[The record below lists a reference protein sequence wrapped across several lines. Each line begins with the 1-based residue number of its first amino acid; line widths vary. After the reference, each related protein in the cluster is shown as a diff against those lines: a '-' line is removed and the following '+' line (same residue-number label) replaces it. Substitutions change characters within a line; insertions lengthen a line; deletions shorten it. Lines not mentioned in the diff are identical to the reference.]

1 MFHADPLGILALIAI
16 AMCWSL
22 SVVLFRVGERGSVA
36 RKLAWVLVVEG
47 VALVSCGLIE
57 YLFTVP
63 DEFYQRN
70 PRLAIAEVMV
80 HALGDCG
87 MLVLYPPFLAAAL
100 KTRWTRAFADKGV
113 RVGTVLCVALLY
125 AALCWP
131 LVTALRTTLQP
142 DYALLA
148 LPTGILYAALVALFV
163 FAFGASL
170 RVWSVSTGAAR
181 KRARIFAIAFGIRDV
196 CWGFLYATQV
206 WELWVGSYDPVFTG
220 IPAWFFVYPLGT
232 FAAVPLI
239 AYGILR
245 TQLFDIDLRIRW
257 TIKQSTLAAAVVAL
271 VYALSEGASRLL
283 SNELGNV
290 AGLLGAAVV
299 VFFLAPLQRFA
310 ERVATVAMP
319 NTHDTP
325 EYAAFRK
332 LQVYE
337 AAVADALPGG
347 VSGKER
353 ALLRRL
359 QDSLG
364 ISAADAA
371 AIEREL
377 DARSLVGRDPV
388 AANRAV

>member
-1 MFHADPLGILALIAI
+1 MLHADPLGLLALIAV

-22 SVVLFRVGERGSVA
+22 SVVLFRVGARGSVA
-36 RKLAWVLVVEG
+36 RKLALVLVVEG

-57 YLFTVP
+57 YLFTAP
-63 DEFYQRN
+63 EEFYQRN
-70 PRLAIAEVMV
+70 PRFAIVELMV
-80 HALGDCG
+80 HAFGDCG

-100 KTRWTRAFADKGV
+100 NTRWTRAFADTRV
-113 RVGTVLCVALLY
+113 RAGLALCAASLY
-125 AALCWP
+125 AAFFWP
-131 LVTALRTTLQP
+131 LVPVLRTGAQQ
-142 DYALLA
+142 DSSLLA
-148 LPTGILYAALVALFV
+148 LPTGILYAALVLLFL
-163 FAFGASL
+163 FAFGASV
-170 RVWSVSTGAAR
+170 RVWLVATGAAR
-181 KRARIFAIAFGIRDV
+181 KRARIFAVAFGIRDI

-206 WELWVGSYDPVFTG
+206 WELWVGDYDSVFNE
-220 IPAWFFVYPLGT
+220 IPPWFFVYPLGT

-299 VFFLAPLQRFA
+299 VFFLTPLQRFA

-347 VSGKER
+347 VGGKER

-359 QDSLG
+359 QESLG
-364 ISAADAA
+364 ISAPDAA

-377 DARSLVGRDPV
+377 EARSGLGRDAV

>member
-1 MFHADPLGILALIAI
+1 MLHADPLGILALVAV

-22 SVVLFRVGERGSVA
+22 SLVLFRVGVRGSVA
-36 RKLAWVLVVEG
+36 RKLALVLVVEG
-47 VALVSCGLIE
+47 VALVSSGLIE

-63 DEFYQRN
+63 DDFYPRN
-70 PRLAIAEVMV
+70 PRFAIAELMV
-80 HALGDCG
+80 HAVGDCG

-100 KTRWTRAFADKGV
+100 NTRWTRAFADRRV
-113 RVGTVLCVALLY
+113 RVGITLCAALLY

-131 LVTALRTTLQP
+131 LATALRTSAQL
-142 DYALLA
+142 DYAVLA

-163 FAFGASL
+163 FAFGASV
-170 RVWSVSTGAAR
+170 RVWHVSTGAAR

-206 WELWVGSYDPVFTG
+206 WELWVGNYDPVFAG

-271 VYALSEGASRLL
+271 VYVLSEGASRLL

-290 AGLLGAAVV
+290 AGLLAAAAV

-325 EYAAFRK
+325 EYTAFRK

-347 VSGKER
+347 VSEKEH

-359 QDSLG
+359 RDSLG
-364 ISAADAA
+364 ISASDAA
-371 AIEREL
+371 AIERDL
-377 DARSLVGRDPV
+377 GARTGQGYVLAASDP
-388 AANRAV
+388 AV